1 MNCLE
6 GEHFL
11 RKAMARVLW
20 GNVSTDPNAEMAKS
34 YLGRLRYFNSAKT
47 ATPGNT
53 RNLYMAKAK
62 GGFIA
67 FFNCLDIIVFQKI
80 RKIFAWAI

>member
-1 MNCLE
+1 LP
-6 GEHFL
+6 GGRTFPS
-11 RKAMARVLW
+11 K
-20 GNVSTDPNAEMAKS
+20 GNGKSVVGKCFTDPNAEMVKS

>member
-1 MNCLE
+1 
-6 GEHFL
+6 
-11 RKAMARVLW
+11 MARVLW

-67 FFNCLDIIVFQKI
+67 FF
-80 RKIFAWAI
+80 